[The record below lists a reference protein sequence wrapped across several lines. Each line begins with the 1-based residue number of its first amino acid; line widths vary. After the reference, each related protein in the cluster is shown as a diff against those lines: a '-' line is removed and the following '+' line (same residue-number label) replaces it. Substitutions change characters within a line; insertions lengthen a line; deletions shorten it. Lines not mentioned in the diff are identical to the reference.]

1 MEINSF
7 LTGLEQATSRMRL
20 KEITDAVNNLKSN
33 NNDLS
38 LFLTNNKVKCRDFDV
53 ISLLLEQ
60 QTTMLNSKIPLNLTR
75 NIYDQYS
82 IIFAICLLETT
93 NIKSERNKLVKMF
106 REILTN
112 SSKFDIYAKV
122 VKNVKLVSS
131 ASSQMNELFW
141 LIPLFS
147 NVKVITTIDVEKFI
161 QEMKECSVKVNEF
174 VLGYSYYVTTNISSM
189 DKSAYKLYL
198 TEGIK
203 ALKTT

>member
-38 LFLTNNKVKCRDFDV
+38 LFLTNNKVKCKDFDV